1 MSLAP
6 DRITL
11 YLASFDRHLRLD
23 PWARRRVLAEIEDHL
38 REAEASGGERG
49 PESFFGDQQG
59 LARDLTLA
67 WLERRYAS
75 LKVFLAIA
83 AIVTAS
89 AMFAIKSLLGGA
101 PSGGA
106 HAPVDAVIQS
116 FDRGS
121 GLVALLLVGAAFLTI
136 RTRPFEL
143 ARVNLFT
150 KLAGIAA
157 LLLGTS
163 VIGEAATIA
172 LRLPSAT
179 LPRLLLIAA
188 FLLAET
194 VAVSTALGMW
204 GLTRRIVAGLR

>member
-1 MSLAP
+1 M
-6 DRITL
+6 
-11 YLASFDRHLRLD
+11 
-23 PWARRRVLAEIEDHL
+23 
-38 REAEASGGERG
+38 
-49 PESFFGDQQG
+49 
-59 LARDLTLA
+59 
-67 WLERRYAS
+67 
-75 LKVFLAIA
+75 
-83 AIVTAS
+83 
-89 AMFAIKSLLGGA
+89 
-101 PSGGA
+101 
-106 HAPVDAVIQS
+106 
-116 FDRGS
+116 
-121 GLVALLLVGAAFLTI
+121 LLVGAAFLTV

-143 ARVNLFT
+143 TRVNLFT